1 MLLLLELLQADW
13 IMLDQ
18 LLMNSEV
25 MIGWLNCSLKYDW
38 LVTNHAEISLDNAL
52 LAKKVFEAL
61 ADD

>member
-1 MLLLLELLQADW
+1 
-13 IMLDQ
+13 
-18 LLMNSEV
+18 MNSEV

-52 LAKKVFEAL
+52 LAQKVFEAL